1 MSAASSR
8 APVIAGL
15 LVLLVSTVAA
25 VSGAA
30 SPGDLQPAEAGQEE
44 RSDRL
49 RDQVHA
55 RFAVLEVTGGVVL
68 VPRTPRAGVGAIE
81 LRNGTVAINGSEVT
95 GSELRARLGRDADA
109 VIELTYL
116 EPQERRRLLL
126 EERRTPEPGPDDAP
140 SVLPPVPKTPPRRL
154 PEARRPSPERTYER
168 RTEGRVRIG
177 GDIRIEEDEQVNGP
191 VVAVLGSV
199 YVNGRV
205 SDAVVAV
212 GGGVT
217 LGPRAEIHG
226 DVTSVGGAVSR
237 DPGAAVSGQIN
248 SVQFQVPRIN
258 IRPLRWPHS
267 IPATWDREP
276 WHGFRLMGTLL
287 RIALFALLA
296 VLMTLLLPG
305 PVGRIRDAVRFE
317 PWKCVLTGLF
327 AQLLFVPLLVIATL
341 VLVVSIVGIPLLV
354 LVPFAVLAFFLA
366 LLLGFA
372 GSASAFASALV
383 DRSSRSVPG
392 TVGTVV
398 AGLALIWGLTVI
410 GRVVSLGGG
419 ALAWVAAL
427 FLVAGFLVEYVAW
440 TMGLGGA
447 LLTGFGRHGRGW
459 GPVTP
464 PTIPPP
470 IPPPEAAGQS

>member
-1 MSAASSR
+1 MSAVSSR
-8 APVIAGL
+8 ALVLASL
-15 LVLLVSTVAA
+15 LVLLVSSAA
-25 VSGAA
+25 TATAA
-30 SPGDLQPAEAGQEE
+30 ANLLPAEPVQE
-44 RSDRL
+44 SGTDRL
-49 RDQVHA
+49 RDAIHA
-55 RFAVLEVTGGVVL
+55 RFTVLEVTGGVVL
-68 VPRTPRAGVGAIE
+68 VPRTPRAGVDSIE
-81 LRNGTVAINGSEVT
+81 LRDRTVAINGSEVT
-95 GSELRARLGRDADA
+95 GAELRERLGRDADA

-116 EPQERRRLLL
+116 EPRERRQLLL
-126 EERRTPEPGPDDAP
+126 EERRAPQSGPEAP
-140 SVLPPVPKTPPRRL
+140 SVLPPVPETPPKRL
-154 PEARRPSPERTYER
+154 PARRTSPERTYER

-177 GDIRIEEDEQVNGP
+177 GDIRVEDDEQVNGP

-217 LGPRAEIHG
+217 LGPRAEIRG

-237 DPGAAVSGQIN
+237 DPSAAVSGQIN
-248 SVQFQVPRIN
+248 SVQFQVPHVSV
-258 IRPLRWPHS
+258 RPIRWPFS
-267 IPATWDREP
+267 VPAVWDREP

-305 PVGRIRDAVRFE
+305 SVGRIRDSVRFE
-317 PWKCVLTGLF
+317 PWKCALAGLF
-327 AQLLFVPLLVIATL
+327 AQLLFVPLLVIGTL
-341 VLVVSIVGIPLLV
+341 VLVISIVGIPLLV

-372 GSASAFASALV
+372 GSASAFASAVV
-383 DRSSRSVPG
+383 DRSSRSVPSA
-392 TVGTVV
+392 VGTVV
-398 AGLALIWGLTVI
+398 AGLALIWGLAVI

-419 ALAWVAAL
+419 PLAWVAAL

-447 LLTGFGRHGRGW
+447 LLTRFGRHGRGW

-464 PTIPPP
+464 PP
-470 IPPPEAAGQS
+470 IPPPPVAASPEN